1 MSKAG
6 LIDQWTPKQTSFMC
20 KKYLPEK
27 HSFNG
32 DKNSSKFRLKPSEE
46 GGKSVCLKIVLNK

>member
-1 MSKAG
+1 MS
-6 LIDQWTPKQTSFMC
+6 

-27 HSFNG
+27 DSFTE

>member
-1 MSKAG
+1 MS
-6 LIDQWTPKQTSFMC
+6 

-27 HSFNG
+27 DSFNE

-46 GGKSVCLKIVLNK
+46 GGKSVCLKIELNK